1 MLIDK
6 DHKIEINKEINY
18 SSNIQKDIF
27 KESASKK
34 KKIIKDL
41 NLANY
46 EKNEFKEEK
55 KLEDL
60 NYIDNFQINH
70 LSKNFNKINDFT
82 NIPKEENSEK
92 SKIIFNMP
100 INDIRK
106 EIKKDE
112 DTDFTSK
119 DYFEEFVDDYIFEDY
134 EENEK
139 KEVEKPIFYIPI
151 DSIKKQSK
159 NY

>member
-1 MLIDK
+1 MIIDK

-46 EKNEFKEEK
+46 VENEFKEEK

-92 SKIIFNMP
+92 SKIIFDMP

-106 EIKKDE
+106 EIKKEE

-159 NY
+159 N

>member
-1 MLIDK
+1 MITDK

-27 KESASKK
+27 KESSSKK
-34 KKIIKDL
+34 KKTIKGL

-46 EKNEFKEEK
+46 EENEFKEEK
-55 KLEDL
+55 KLEVL

-82 NIPKEENSEK
+82 SISKEENSEK
-92 SKIIFNMP
+92 SKIIFDMP

>member
-1 MLIDK
+1 MIIDK
-6 DHKIEINKEINY
+6 DQKIEINKEINY

-46 EKNEFKEEK
+46 EENEFKEEK

-70 LSKNFNKINDFT
+70 LSKNINKINDFT